1 VTTTTLAIGDVAAH
15 TGLSVHTL
23 RYYERIG
30 LLDRVE
36 RDGSGRRSF
45 GADDLAWIDLLTK
58 MRRTGM
64 SISDLLRYTELVR
77 AGAATYAER
86 LAMLSAH
93 REAVLAR
100 IAELTEC
107 LAVVDYKIDLYRGA
121 AAS

>member
-1 VTTTTLAIGDVAAH
+1 VTTPTLAIGDVAAS

-45 GADDLAWIDLLTK
+45 GADDIAWIELLTK

-64 SISDLLRYTELVR
+64 SIADLLRYAELVR
-77 AGAATYAER
+77 GGAGTFPER
-86 LAMLSAH
+86 LALLSAH
-93 REAVLAR
+93 REVVVAR

-107 LAVVDYKIDLYRGA
+107 LAVVDYKIDRYRGA